1 MSECSFV
8 SVCNVMTVFA
18 IFIYTY
24 IDFYTYI
31 GFLLRGAHLY
41 LCNLSLT
48 DSEIRYYTSLNRK
61 QAENIVTHGE
71 TSNNMHGMLFL
82 ICTCYQSPTDN
93 QDLARDIQSDK
104 LQVHKTITGV

>member
-1 MSECSFV
+1 MFECCFV

-18 IFIYTY
+18 IFMYTY
-24 IDFYTYI
+24 NTYI

-48 DSEIRYYTSLNRK
+48 DSEIRYYTSMKRK
-61 QAENIVTHGE
+61 QAENIDTHSK
-71 TSNNMHGMLFL
+71 TSNNMHGMLFP